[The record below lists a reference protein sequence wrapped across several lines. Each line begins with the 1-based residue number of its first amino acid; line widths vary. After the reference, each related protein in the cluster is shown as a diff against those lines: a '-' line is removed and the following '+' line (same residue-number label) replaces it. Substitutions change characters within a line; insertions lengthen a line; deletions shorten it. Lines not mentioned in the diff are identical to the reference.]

1 MEISICSVFFFW
13 KLPLYIS
20 RFLQFWYIL
29 SLCSNKKIKVD
40 QFEISEILRLI
51 KLTISELECHKTA
64 IASGQLTQ
72 DQKDCQLNIKKLTLN
87 QQVEEDLNR
96 KECFSEKLRR
106 KSVSA
111 SISLGTQIKH
121 SLKRRQ
127 SQIIRKKVV
136 SYKI

>member
-1 MEISICSVFFFW
+1 M
-13 KLPLYIS
+13 
-20 RFLQFWYIL
+20 
-29 SLCSNKKIKVD
+29 KVD
-40 QFEISEILRLI
+40 QFEVSEILRLI

-72 DQKDCQLNIKKLTLN
+72 DQKDCQLNIKKLTLKE
-87 QQVEEDLNR
+87 QVEEDLTR

-136 SYKI
+136 SYNDSIILLYKVTCVYV